1 MDKWLMY
8 GQPKEVES
16 KKTSIVK
23 EYIVPLGTL
32 LIAILT
38 FFTQSALPVWG
49 GWAIGVYVVIVAVFL
64 VVPVIARNLRRL
76 NAWVKRSRLEKGYLL
91 EIVEAFRKFQPMVD
105 TRRSDNLWGVWQNA
119 TRIETQ
125 KHIRPNHSHF
135 NAISTWHEHLN
146 KTIASAKNADFQATV
161 AESAAWVQQYIS
173 LCRDAYAQFENLL
186 RDKDNQVNE
195 STLREIKQSW
205 NHVRDD
211 HNRAV
216 SGWLS
221 LCEEIN
227 SSFGQNVCSTF
238 YETLRPLE

>member
-1 MDKWLMY
+1 MENWPMFGK
-8 GQPKEVES
+8 PKEVES

-49 GWAIGVYVVIVAVFL
+49 GWAIGAYVVIVAVFL

-76 NAWVKRSRLEKGYLL
+76 NAWVKRSRLENDYLL
-91 EIVEAFRKFQPMVD
+91 EIDEALRKFQPMVD
-105 TRRSDNLWGVWQNA
+105 SRRSDNLWGVWQNA
-119 TRIETQ
+119 TRIATQ
-125 KHIRPNHSHF
+125 KHIRPNHSHYQ
-135 NAISTWHEHLN
+135 AISTWYEHLN
-146 KTIASAKNADFQATV
+146 KTIISARHPDFKATV
-161 AESAAWVQQYIS
+161 AESAAWVQQYVS
-173 LCRDAYAQFENLL
+173 LCRDGYTQFENLL
-186 RDKDNQVNE
+186 RDKDNQVDE

-211 HNRAV
+211 HNRVV

-227 SSFGQNVCSTF
+227 SSFGQNFCSTY